1 MLRYLIIDNIWVEN
15 YVLMNYINAREH
27 NCHLSRPVCS
37 GLPFGLA
44 HSGPS
49 LWLEAPARDGQ
60 TFIYIA
66 LIFRNL
72 HSIHW
77 CT

>member
-1 MLRYLIIDNIWVEN
+1 
-15 YVLMNYINAREH
+15 MNYINAREH

-66 LIFRNL
+66 LISAIYTAYTDAHNFKINL
-72 HSIHW
+72 LKLIFDF
-77 CT
+77 